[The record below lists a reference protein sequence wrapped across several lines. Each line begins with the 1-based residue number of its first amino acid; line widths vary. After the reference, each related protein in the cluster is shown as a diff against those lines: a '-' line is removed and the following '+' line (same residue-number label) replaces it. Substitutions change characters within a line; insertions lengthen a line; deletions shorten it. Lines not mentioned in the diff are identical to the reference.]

1 MNDSQIN
8 AERLQTYGEEVAN
21 SVTHGLALIAA
32 VVATPFLVISAINTG
47 DTGTITGAF
56 IFSVTVVLVYATS
69 TVYHSMPRGSAKQFL
84 RVVDHGAIY
93 LLIAGTYTPFA
104 LGALD
109 GKWGI
114 VLLAAE
120 WILAVSGISLK
131 VFTGV
136 RYRKLSIVLYLIMG
150 WLALI
155 AVKPFMINIPLT
167 GILWILAGGVA
178 YTTGIPFYTA
188 KKFRY
193 THFIWHL
200 FVIAGTTCHFIAVFW
215 YSG

>member
-1 MNDSQIN
+1 MEDSHIN
-8 AERLQTYGEEVAN
+8 SERPQTYGEELAN

-32 VVATPFLVISAINTG
+32 VVATPFLVISAINGG
-47 DTGTITGAF
+47 DAGSIAGAF
-56 IFSVTVVLVYATS
+56 IFSVTVVLVYTTS
-69 TVYHSMPRGSAKQFL
+69 TVYHSMPRGSTKQFL

-104 LGALD
+104 LGAI
-109 GKWGI
+109 GGTWGI
-114 VLLAAE
+114 ALLTAEWLLA
-120 WILAVSGISLK
+120 LSGISLK

-150 WLALI
+150 WLALV
-155 AVKPFMINIPLT
+155 AVKPFMANIPLS

-188 KKFRY
+188 KKVRY

-200 FVIAGTTCHFIAVFW
+200 FVIAGTTCHFIAVYWFA
-215 YSG
+215 G